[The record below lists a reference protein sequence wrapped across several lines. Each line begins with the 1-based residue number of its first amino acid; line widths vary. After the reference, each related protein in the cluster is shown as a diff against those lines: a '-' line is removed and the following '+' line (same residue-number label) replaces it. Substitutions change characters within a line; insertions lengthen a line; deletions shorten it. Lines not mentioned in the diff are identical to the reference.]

1 MNNEVK
7 AAIIAAIV
15 SAIIGLLSF
24 IGNIWAIRNTKKATR
39 DNIVSEKKNIVSNAR
54 IDWIQKVRASLA
66 ETVVNYRKYFD
77 CFTDFQSIN
86 GKNKSNEDDNI
97 HEQDAIPQN
106 VDIKWHEVE
115 KFKREFLYSIE
126 SLTLYFPVLEE
137 DNESIHKELVDL
149 ADEIM
154 GNPQGKRTK
163 LEEFREKITIY
174 LKKEWD
180 KSKKI
185 EEVEKIKNKSKLEE
199 RLKIILF
206 IFGVLSLTL
215 LIISFC
221 FKFSLVLILMTLT
234 LILTSCFITTI
245 FWSNLILK
253 GKKDE

>member
-77 CFTDFQSIN
+77 CFTDFESS
-86 GKNKSNEDDNI
+86 KNKSNEDDNI

-106 VDIKWHEVE
+106 EDIKRHEVE

-126 SLTLYFPVLEE
+126 SLTLYFPVLKE

-154 GNPQGKRTK
+154 KNPQDKRIK

-206 IFGVLSLTL
+206 IFGVLCLTL

-221 FKFSLVLILMTLT
+221 FKFSLVLILISLT
-234 LILTSCFITTI
+234 LILTLCFITTI

>member
-15 SAIIGLLSF
+15 SAVIGLLSF
-24 IGNIWAIRNTKKATR
+24 IGNIWAIHNTKKATR

-77 CFTDFQSIN
+77 CYSDFQSIN
-86 GKNKSNEDDNI
+86 VKKYNNNQKKVKHS
-97 HEQDAIPQN
+97 QDAKRKLQ
-106 VDIKWHEVE
+106 EVE

-137 DNESIHKELVDL
+137 NKEKIHKELVDL
-149 ADEIM
+149 ADEIIR
-154 GNPQGKRTK
+154 NPQGKKEK
-163 LEEFREKITIY
+163 LEEFKKKITIY

-185 EEVEKIKNKSKLEE
+185 EEVENVKNKSKLEE
-199 RLKIILF
+199 RLKIIIF
-206 IFGVLSLTL
+206 IFGVLSLAL

-221 FKFSLVLILMTLT
+221 FKFSLVLILISLT
-234 LILTSCFITTI
+234 LILILCFITTI
-245 FWSNLILK
+245 FWSNSILK